1 LIQGAVVGLIGSIVG
16 SALATGLI
24 AMWRAVAK
32 NPDGTP
38 MFDLT
43 IDPHLYFWA
52 ALVATLTG
60 LLAAVTPAIRAA
72 RLEPVVAIRG

>member
-1 LIQGAVVGLIGSIVG
+1 
-16 SALATGLI
+16 
-24 AMWRAVAK
+24 VAK

-38 MFDLT
+38 MFPLT
-43 IDPHLYFWA
+43 IDPHLYAWA